1 MGTVRFLL
9 LWGGLTLCLCLMASA
24 HSQPGHREG
33 DRLDSA
39 KKHNSKNGPP
49 GKRRNENK
57 ERVYRPGGYSF
68 IGGDHTKLSK
78 PRPEHQSPV
87 KVKDTPNIMD
97 LSRSSL
103 ENGRR
108 RRQSYEK
115 PKKRCPGCYSPMGK
129 PQRQK
134 RKDKNKDVA
143 NNPPETCPG
152 CYHTLGRSLEPK
164 DVEEREPSRRRGHKK
179 PKDRKEG
186 SPPFSHR
193 GLARSLQQERE
204 DSEGK
209 RRERGRGGHRPG
221 SLSGVA
227 IKEEEPRKHHGHHKK
242 EKHGKHRRNH
252 HHEHSE
258 GKIEREE

>member
-134 RKDKNKDVA
+134 R
-143 NNPPETCPG
+143 
-152 CYHTLGRSLEPK
+152 

>member
-1 MGTVRFLL
+1 
-9 LWGGLTLCLCLMASA
+9 
-24 HSQPGHREG
+24 
-33 DRLDSA
+33 
-39 KKHNSKNGPP
+39 
-49 GKRRNENK
+49 
-57 ERVYRPGGYSF
+57 
-68 IGGDHTKLSK
+68 
-78 PRPEHQSPV
+78 
-87 KVKDTPNIMD
+87 MD

-134 RKDKNKDVA
+134 R
-143 NNPPETCPG
+143 
-152 CYHTLGRSLEPK
+152 

-252 HHEHSE
+252 HH
-258 GKIEREE
+258 GR